1 MKQKTTQCL
10 PFKYLQ
16 FFVVFLFLSCLSLKA
31 SAQTTEAF
39 EDESVN
45 ATTFSDNGQSF
56 TIENGSGEISYDIE
70 TYAGGG
76 WNGTFADNI
85 FIDNSAGSPAL
96 GDGSSFTI
104 KTTDGTDI
112 TLKSFYLF
120 VSRRNLSDPN
130 PPTTTLT
137 FTGKKDGIT
146 VFSIIKSSGIVN
158 APSLTPNNGF
168 TFINFSTEG
177 GSDNS
182 NTNVDEILISATNDA
197 DYLALD
203 AFTWGVAPTCTAPD
217 IPTAGF
223 GPPVI
228 CDGNSALISISG
240 NKNDATQWSVYT
252 GSCGGTLVTTTTGS
266 SVIVTP
272 TPPSTTYYI
281 RGEGGCVTPGACGT
295 ITINTTAK
303 EDASFNYD
311 ASAYC
316 IDGADPTPTITGVSG
331 GYFSASG
338 GLSINSNTGTIDVS
352 ASTPN
357 TYTVEY
363 NSPGLCDGTEAVSVT
378 INGLDDAS
386 FSYSAASYCADA
398 SDPTPTITG
407 VTGGTFS
414 STVGISIN
422 ASTGEIDV
430 SATVPNTYTIMY
442 TTAGSCP
449 NSSSVSVTINA
460 LPTVTFTAP
469 ADLCI
474 DAGVQASLG
483 GGIATG
489 GVYSGT
495 GVTDD
500 GNGTSYSFDPAGAGV
515 GTHTITYTFTNANG
529 CTNAASDAIE
539 VFALP
544 TVAFTAPA
552 DLCIDAGV
560 QASLGGGTATG
571 GVYSGTGVT
580 DDGNGTSYSFDPAV
594 AGIGTHTIT
603 YTYTNANGCTN
614 AASDTIEV
622 FALPTVAFTAP
633 ADLCIDAGEQT
644 GLGGGTATGGVY
656 SGTGVADDGNGT
668 SYSFDPAVAGIGT
681 HTITYT
687 YTNANGCTNAA
698 SDAIEVFALPTVTFT
713 APADLCIDAG
723 VQASLG
729 GGTATGGV
737 YSGTGVTDDGNGM
750 TYSFDPAGA
759 GVGTHTITYTYT
771 NANGCTN
778 AASDTIEVFALP
790 TVAFTAPAD
799 LCIDAG
805 VQAGL
810 GGGTAT
816 GGVYSGAGVTDDGNG
831 MTYSF
836 DPSAAGVGTHTIS
849 YAFTNAN
856 GCTNAASD
864 AIEVFALPT
873 VAFTAPA
880 DLCIDAGEQTGLGG
894 GTATG
899 GVYSGAGVT
908 DDGDGMTYSFD
919 PAAAGVGTHTIT
931 YAFTNANGCTNSA
944 SDTMEVF
951 AIPTVAFTAP
961 ADLCIDAGEQTGLGG
976 GIATGGVYSG
986 AGVTDDGDGMTYSF
1000 DPAGAGIGI
1009 HTITYTYTNANGCT
1023 NAASDTIEV
1032 FALPTVAF
1040 TAPADLCIDAGV
1052 QTGLGGG
1059 TATGG
1064 VYSGAGVTDDGDGM
1078 TYSFDPAGAG
1088 IGIHTITYT
1097 YTNANG
1103 CTNAASDTIEVF
1115 ALPTVAFTAPA
1126 DLCIDAGVQTGLG
1139 GGTATGGVYSGAGV
1153 TDDGDGMTYSFDPAG
1168 AGIGIHTITYTYTNA
1183 NGCTNA
1189 ASDTIEVFVLPTV
1202 TFTAPADL
1210 CIDAGVQTGLGGGTA
1225 TGGVYSGAGVTDDG
1239 NGMTYSFDPAA
1250 AGVGT
1255 HTISYAFTNANG
1267 CTNAASDAIE
1277 VFALPTVAFTAPADL
1292 CIDAGEQ
1299 TGLGGGIATGGVYS
1313 GAGVTDDGNGM
1324 TYSFDPA
1331 AAGVGTHTITYA
1343 FTNANGCTNSAS
1355 DTVEVLSV
1363 DNTITQVG
1371 VVLTANEAGATYQ
1384 WYQCPSTLLT
1394 GETAQDFT
1402 PLTNGDYKVVVT
1414 SGGCVVESLCVTIS
1428 TLGIDTFEN
1437 EVKFSMYPNPSSNN
1451 VSFKSAISGDFE
1463 IVNLL
1468 GQTVKAFKIK
1478 ANIVTDLYIG
1488 DLSEGMYL
1496 VKARDRSNIIS
1507 KKLIIKK

>member
-16 FFVVFLFLSCLSLKA
+16 FFVVFLFLSFLSLKA
-31 SAQTTEAF
+31 SAQTTEVF
-39 EDESVN
+39 EDETGGS
-45 ATTFSDNGQSF
+45 TSFTDNGQTF
-56 TIENGSGEISYDIE
+56 NISSEDPLELFNIFQ
-70 TYAGGG
+70 
-76 WNGTFADNI
+76 NGTNDNGANDSGI
-85 FIDNSAGSPAL
+85 GFGWGGSAPDNQFIDNGGVANNNGENNGST
-96 GDGSSFTI
+96 FTI
-104 KTTDGTDI
+104 RTNDGTDI
-112 TLKSFYLF
+112 TVKNFYLF
-120 VSRRNLSDPN
+120 ISTTAELPA
-130 PPTTTLT
+130 TTTLT
-137 FTGKKDGIT
+137 IIGKKDGST
-146 VFSIIKSSGIVN
+146 VYTIVKNSGFSNVFT
-158 APSLTPNNGF
+158 LDPNNGF
-168 TFINFSTEG
+168 TFIDFSSEG
-177 GSDNS
+177 GSNNA
-182 NTNVDEILISATNDA
+182 NTSVDEIVISSTGNA

-203 AFTWGVAPTCTAPD
+203 AFTWEAAPTCTAPD
-217 IPTAGF
+217 IPIAASAPGI
-223 GPPVI
+223 I
-228 CDGNSALISISG
+228 CDGKSALVSISG

-252 GSCGGTLVTTTTGS
+252 GSCGGTLVATTTGS
-266 SVIVTP
+266 AVIVTP

-295 ITINTTAK
+295 ITINTTAR

-316 IDGADPTPTITGVSG
+316 VDGTDPTPTITGVSG
-331 GYFSASG
+331 GYFSSSG

-386 FSYSAASYCADA
+386 FSYSAASYCTDA

-460 LPTVTFTAP
+460 LPTVAFTAP

-474 DAGVQASLG
+474 DAGIQSGLG
-483 GGIATG
+483 SGTATG
-489 GVYSGT
+489 GVYSGA

-500 GNGTSYSFDPAGAGV
+500 GNGMTYSFDPATAGV
-515 GTHTITYTFTNANG
+515 GSHTITYTFTNANG

-539 VFALP
+539 VFAIP
-544 TVAFTAPA
+544 TVT
-552 DLCIDAGV
+552 
-560 QASLGGGTATG
+560 
-571 GVYSGTGVT
+571 
-580 DDGNGTSYSFDPAV
+580 
-594 AGIGTHTIT
+594 
-603 YTYTNANGCTN
+603 
-614 AASDTIEV
+614 
-622 FALPTVAFTAP
+622 FTAP

-656 SGTGVADDGNGT
+656 SGAGVTDDGNGMT
-668 SYSFDPAVAGIGT
+668 YSFDPAAAGVGTQTITYTFTNANGCTNATSDAIEVFAIPTVTFTAPADLCIDAGEQTGLGGGTATGGVYSGAGVTDDGNGMTYSFDPAVAGVGTHTITYTSTNANGCANAASDAIEVFAIPTVTFTAPADLCIDAGVQAGLGGGTATGGVYSGAGVTDDGNGMSYSFDPAVAGIGT

-687 YTNANGCTNAA
+687 YTSANGCTNAA

-713 APADLCIDAG
+713 AP
-723 VQASLG
+723 S
-729 GGTATGGV
+729 
-737 YSGTGVTDDGNGM
+737 
-750 TYSFDPAGA
+750 
-759 GVGTHTITYTYT
+759 
-771 NANGCTN
+771 
-778 AASDTIEVFALP
+778 
-790 TVAFTAPAD
+790 D

-836 DPSAAGVGTHTIS
+836 DPAGAGVGT
-849 YAFTNAN
+849 
-856 GCTNAASD
+856 
-864 AIEVFALPT
+864 
-873 VAFTAPA
+873 
-880 DLCIDAGEQTGLGG
+880 
-894 GTATG
+894 
-899 GVYSGAGVT
+899 
-908 DDGDGMTYSFD
+908 
-919 PAAAGVGTHTIT
+919 
-931 YAFTNANGCTNSA
+931 
-944 SDTMEVF
+944 
-951 AIPTVAFTAP
+951 
-961 ADLCIDAGEQTGLGG
+961 
-976 GIATGGVYSG
+976 
-986 AGVTDDGDGMTYSF
+986 
-1000 DPAGAGIGI
+1000 

-1023 NAASDTIEV
+1023 NGASDAIEV
-1032 FALPTVAF
+1032 FALPTVTF
-1040 TAPADLCIDAGV
+1040 TAPVDLCIDAG
-1052 QTGLGGG
+1052 
-1059 TATGG
+1059 
-1064 VYSGAGVTDDGDGM
+1064 
-1078 TYSFDPAGAG
+1078 
-1088 IGIHTITYT
+1088 
-1097 YTNANG
+1097 
-1103 CTNAASDTIEVF
+1103 E
-1115 ALPTVAFTAPA
+1115 
-1126 DLCIDAGVQTGLG
+1126 
-1139 GGTATGGVYSGAGV
+1139 
-1153 TDDGDGMTYSFDPAG
+1153 
-1168 AGIGIHTITYTYTNA
+1168 
-1183 NGCTNA
+1183 
-1189 ASDTIEVFVLPTV
+1189 
-1202 TFTAPADL
+1202 
-1210 CIDAGVQTGLGGGTA
+1210 QTGLGGGTA

-1267 CTNAASDAIE
+1267 CTNAASDTIE
-1277 VFALPTVAFTAPADL
+1277 VFSLPTVTFTAPVDL
-1292 CIDAGEQ
+1292 CIDAGVQ
-1299 TGLGGGIATGGVYS
+1299 AGLGGGTATGGVYS
-1313 GAGVTDDGNGM
+1313 GVGVTDDGDGM

-1331 AAGVGTHTITYA
+1331 GAGVGTHTITYTY
-1343 FTNANGCTNSAS
+1343 TNANGCTNSAS

-1496 VKARDRSNIIS
+1496 VKATDRSNIIS